1 MKKIWTKKYPSGV
14 VNDVDL
20 NQYNSFVD
28 LFNEGFEK
36 YSNEI
41 AFENMGKSITY
52 KELDE
57 LSKNFSNFLTQ
68 ELKLKKGDR
77 IAIQSPNVLQYP
89 IVLFGAIRSGVIVVN
104 TNPLY
109 TPDEMRHQ
117 FKDSG
122 CKAIF
127 ILANFAYNLE
137 KVIKDTDIEHVII
150 SDMGDMLGFL
160 KGALVNFVVKYVKKM
175 ENH

>member
-14 VNDVDL
+14 INDVDL
-20 NQYNSFVD
+20 NQYKSFVD
-28 LFNEGFEK
+28 LFEEGFAK

-41 AFENMGKSITY
+41 AFENMGKSITH

-89 IVLFGAIRSGVIVVN
+89 VVLFGAIRSGIIVVN
-104 TNPLY
+104 TCLLY
-109 TPDEMRHQ
+109 TSPSPRD
-117 FKDSG
+117 
-122 CKAIF
+122 
-127 ILANFAYNLE
+127 
-137 KVIKDTDIEHVII
+137 
-150 SDMGDMLGFL
+150 
-160 KGALVNFVVKYVKKM
+160 
-175 ENH
+175 